1 MVTQMLPSLE
11 VERATFALQEGTFV
25 PSQAKP
31 SEVLE
36 NGFAKFRSATV
47 AIQIFDSQN
56 QSPVPRAAALLRA
69 PESQGMAGMQIAGG
83 RRRETA
89 AIRNFRF
96 QIQDFKLPDDAFQ
109 SEISTLKASHPKRL
123 LLFDIDGT
131 LIDSGGAGIQALKDV
146 LQTQFGISDDLRGVE
161 IAGQTDTGIV
171 HQILRKQNITVDDKT
186 TAAFLD
192 LYVECLARELP
203 QRKGTILPGVEE
215 LLGRLRARSQNVL
228 GLLTGNVKRGA
239 KLKLSH
245 YGIWNF
251 FEFGAFA
258 DDHHDRNEL
267 GPFAQRRAREKHA
280 IDFAA
285 AEIDVIGD
293 TPHDIACGKAIG
305 ARTIAVTTGN
315 FTRAQLAE
323 YQPDR
328 IVDDFSEVA
337 PGDDRSR
344 VVAARNR
351 AHARDR
357 NREKIEHEHELEIDQ
372 SGKSDMLC
380 HLRWQKLN
388 RASCLSKAKST
399 CTFRRRSARR
409 LRP

>member
-1 MVTQMLPSLE
+1 
-11 VERATFALQEGTFV
+11 
-25 PSQAKP
+25 
-31 SEVLE
+31 
-36 NGFAKFRSATV
+36 
-47 AIQIFDSQN
+47 
-56 QSPVPRAAALLRA
+56 
-69 PESQGMAGMQIAGG
+69 
-83 RRRETA
+83 
-89 AIRNFRF
+89 
-96 QIQDFKLPDDAFQ
+96 
-109 SEISTLKASHPKRL
+109 
-123 LLFDIDGT
+123 

-171 HQILRKQNITVDDKT
+171 HQILRKQNIPVDDKT

-215 LLGRLRARSQNVL
+215 LLGRLQARSQNVL

-245 YGIWNF
+245 YGIWDF

-267 GPFAQRRAREKHA
+267 GPFAQQRAQEKHA
-280 IDFAA
+280 IDFPA

-337 PGDDRSR
+337 L
-344 VVAARNR
+344 VM
-351 AHARDR
+351 
-357 NREKIEHEHELEIDQ
+357 IDL
-372 SGKSDMLC
+372 G
-380 HLRWQKLN
+380 W
-388 RASCLSKAKST
+388 
-399 CTFRRRSARR
+399 
-409 LRP
+409 